1 MRASLRAAEA
11 AFSAMTEAARP
22 TPDYYG
28 DPLYDSP
35 TEIDDRRLAAVP
47 ILLVGASERRLSL
60 HDQLDLQS
68 AVGDRVPERSR
79 APLELYGDVQIRDG
93 RRVTRTTLGSR

>member
-1 MRASLRAAEA
+1 
-11 AFSAMTEAARP
+11 MTEAARP
-22 TPDYYG
+22 KPYYYYG
-28 DPLYDSP
+28 DPLYDP
-35 TEIDDRRLAAVP
+35 PMEIDDRRLAALP
-47 ILLVGASERRLSL
+47 ILRAGASERRLSV
-60 HDQLDLQS
+60 HEQLDLHS